1 MIALLDDNTGFDAE
15 ADFLADFARK
25 LEKHAAAARKQLAEI
40 ASLPDGPAVY
50 RQMRN
55 SGELPASVACVLK
68 QLDLDLF
75 LKLEGGPT
83 P

>member
-1 MIALLDDNTGFDAE
+1 MIAFVDDHTGFDPE

-25 LEKHAAAARKQLAEI
+25 LEKHATAARKQLAEI
-40 ASLPDGPAVY
+40 AALPDGPTVY

-68 QLDLDLF
+68 QLDPDLF
-75 LKLEGGPT
+75 QKLEGHE
-83 P
+83 